1 MGGGYSIFDSA
12 SLLNTIQVLTNNLE
26 QYERA
31 SQNASQFIQQNAGA
45 TLKTIQWIQEKQLLF
60 P

>member
-1 MGGGYSIFDSA
+1 
-12 SLLNTIQVLTNNLE
+12 LNTIQVLNKNPE